1 MSASHSSSSAAARL
15 LAQVKQIIP
24 PLSAELHK
32 GQAGRV
38 GIVGGSKDYT
48 GAPYFASMAS
58 MKLGADMSHTICE
71 PSAGNVIKTYSPD
84 LIVHR
89 IMDEDK
95 PLESIR
101 AEMKDI
107 FARLHSVV
115 IGPGLGR
122 DKHMQDC
129 GRIAIELAREA
140 NMYIVVDADGL
151 WLLQNEPEVIRGYRR
166 AVLTPNVV
174 EFGRL
179 CRKLDIDASQNP
191 DEAAKQ
197 LSKALQGPTI
207 LEKGKV
213 DRIANADEVLFSDEP
228 GGLKRCGGQGDI
240 LSGCLATFLA
250 WAHVYSQGAE
260 QGSEVPT
267 GPSKGEERIP
277 EQRLPLLAAYGASV
291 IARMC
296 SREGFRRNGRAF
308 LANDMIEEVGRAYV
322 RLFGDPQAAL

>member
-1 MSASHSSSSAAARL
+1 MSASPSSSAAASRIL
-15 LAQVKQIIP
+15 SQVKSIIP

-89 IMDEDK
+89 IMDENKSLD
-95 PLESIR
+95 SIR
-101 AEMKDI
+101 SEMKDI

-115 IGPGLGR
+115 VGPGLGR
-122 DKHMQDC
+122 DQHMQDC
-129 GRIAIELAREA
+129 GQIAIELAREA
-140 NMYIVVDADGL
+140 NLYIVVDADGL
-151 WLLQNEPEVIRGYRR
+151 WLLQNKPEIIKGYQR

-179 CRKLDIDASQNP
+179 CKKLGVDPKQNP
-191 DEAAKQ
+191 DEAAKE
-197 LSKALQGPTI
+197 LSRALQGPTI

-213 DRIANADEVLFSDEP
+213 DRIANADEVLVSEEP

-240 LSGCLATFLA
+240 LSGCLTTFLA
-250 WAHVYSQGAE
+250 WAHVYSQGNQE
-260 QGSEVPT
+260 TST
-267 GPSKGEERIP
+267 GPPSEQERIQ
-277 EQRLPLLAAYGASV
+277 EKRLPLLAAYGAST
-291 IARMC
+291 IARTC

-308 LANDMIEEVGRAYV
+308 LANDMIEEIGRAYI
-322 RLFGDPQAAL
+322 RHFGDPQAAL